1 MSASC
6 QSASYLAR
14 WPAWVA
20 ALLCATT
27 PLVIQAEDEVSACAN
42 SIQLIQS
49 REKDFRCN
57 HALGDE
63 SAYCAVDLFIAV
75 RGHCSS
81 ELTVMATVQCDGTIA
96 LDVNDQVSTRDA
108 ALIELG
114 AGGSAGMGEID
125 LFWPLDTLPDAD
137 SVPKLVST
145 SCKITERSVYP
156 Y

>member
-1 MSASC
+1 MPASC
-6 QSASYLAR
+6 QSVGFRAHWS
-14 WPAWVA
+14 AWIA
-20 ALLCATT
+20 GFLCATA
-27 PLVIQAEDEVSACAN
+27 PLVLQAEDEISACAN

-49 REKDFRCN
+49 REKDYRCN

-75 RGHCSS
+75 RGQCNS
-81 ELTVMATVQCDGTIA
+81 ELTVLATVQCDGTIV
-96 LDVNDQVSTRDA
+96 LNDNLEKTTRDA

-125 LFWPLDTLPDAD
+125 LFWPLESLPATDNA
-137 SVPKLVST
+137 PKLVGT
-145 SCKITERSVYP
+145 SCKITERNVYP